1 MLTAAHCAKVSP
13 LTCPYTLNIVQLNLT
28 IFVHSKYCSTEP
40 TNIRILNIVLLNQPT
55 LVRDKG
61 SLKIKDNCKNF
72 IYKITIINGHLKRKV
87 KVTKGSTKLSVTDG
101 QFTF

>member
-1 MLTAAHCAKVSP
+1 MGSSQHP
-13 LTCPYTLNIVQLNLT
+13 
-28 IFVHSKYCSTEP
+28 
-40 TNIRILNIVLLNQPT
+40 

-72 IYKITIINGHLKRKV
+72 IYKITIINWHLKRKV
-87 KVTKGSTKLSVTDG
+87 KVTKGSTRLYVKLSVTDG